1 MKLRIA
7 RKICK
12 YMGHGYPI
20 DNTQRLD
27 KAVRVWGKATK
38 RFKHFERDITMR
50 CHPHPYKLKKWDPN
64 TVKRILSCLKETE
77 R

>member
-20 DNTQRLD
+20 DNVQRLY
-27 KAVRVWGKATK
+27 KAVYKWKKACK
-38 RFKHFERDITMR
+38 RFKHFKRNITITF
-50 CHPHPYKLKKWDPN
+50 KK
-64 TVKRILSCLKETE
+64 
-77 R
+77 

>member
-20 DNTQRLD
+20 SNTGRLEE
-27 KAVRVWGKATK
+27 ALHVWK
-38 RFKHFERDITMR
+38 RACKRYKHFKRSIRMKSE
-50 CHPHPYKLKKWDPN
+50 KW
-64 TVKRILSCLKETE
+64 
-77 R
+77 

>member
-20 DNTQRLD
+20 DNIGRLE
-27 KAVRVWGKATK
+27 KAVRIWHKAQK
-38 RFKHFERDITMR
+38 KYKHFKRNATMR
-50 CHPHPYKLKKWDPN
+50 SESW
-64 TVKRILSCLKETE
+64 
-77 R
+77 

>member
-20 DNTQRLD
+20 DNIGRLE
-27 KAVRVWGKATK
+27 KAVRVWGKAQK
-38 RFKHFERDITMR
+38 RYKHFKRSVTMR
-50 CHPHPYKLKKWDPN
+50 SESW
-64 TVKRILSCLKETE
+64 
-77 R
+77 

>member
-20 DNTQRLD
+20 SNIGRL
-27 KAVRVWGKATK
+27 KEAIRVWERACK
-38 RFKHFERDITMR
+38 RYKHFKR
-50 CHPHPYKLKKWDPN
+50 N
-64 TVKRILSCLKETE
+64 VKMIRRNESW
-77 R
+77 